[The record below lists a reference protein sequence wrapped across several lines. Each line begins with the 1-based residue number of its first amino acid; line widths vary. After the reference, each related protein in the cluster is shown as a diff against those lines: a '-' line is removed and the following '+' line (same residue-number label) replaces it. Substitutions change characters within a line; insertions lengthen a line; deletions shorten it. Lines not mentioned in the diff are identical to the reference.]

1 MVGLGCGVWGLS
13 MCPPAHRR
21 ERGAITRDRAA
32 GEVPVLMGFGRS
44 HAADHF
50 CDLSCGTGGARSA

>member
-13 MCPPAHRR
+13 MCPPAGA
-21 ERGAITRDRAA
+21 RGDYGRQSG